1 MIGRGSRVTQNKKS
15 FTIVDLGNNLLR
27 FGPWNESVD
36 WNHIFKYPEMY
47 LENIRNDEDIERDFV
62 YEMPDHLKK
71 RFKNSKLTEFDM
83 KGIYKDAINS
93 GKKAFTAIE
102 SSIENHSKMCL
113 ENSEDVFDARALAK
127 ELQDDIAF
135 RVKQYCYCIMNSTD
149 NYRDYLI
156 EEYNRR
162 LRLSFNG
169 KF

>member
-1 MIGRGSRVTQNKKS
+1 
-15 FTIVDLGNNLLR
+15 
-27 FGPWNESVD
+27 
-36 WNHIFKYPEMY
+36 
-47 LENIRNDEDIERDFV
+47 
-62 YEMPDHLKK
+62 
-71 RFKNSKLTEFDM
+71 
-83 KGIYKDAINS
+83 
-93 GKKAFTAIE
+93 
-102 SSIENHSKMCL
+102 MCI